1 LIKRFSP
8 RLLLTVCGLGVV
20 LSGCGYSATRLLPPN
35 YRMIY
40 VEPFENKIG
49 ITEETSERV
58 GFQTN
63 IPGLEEQIT
72 RAVIDR
78 FLLDGNL
85 RVTNKKESADLV
97 MDGKLLDFFRQVVRS
112 ATNDSK
118 TAEEYRLNLV
128 ASLAVRDREGKLIVD
143 ETNLVGDT
151 SYFVTGSSATSEST
165 AINTLITDFARR
177 VVERVI
183 ENW

>member
-1 LIKRFSP
+1 MRRF
-8 RLLLTVCGLGVV
+8 RLPVLFLVSVCA
-20 LSGCGYSATRLLPPN
+20 GCGYSATRLLPPN
-35 YRMIY
+35 YRTIY
-40 VEPFENKIG
+40 IEPFENKIG

-63 IPGLEEQIT
+63 IPGLEEQVT

-97 MDGKLLDFFRQVVRS
+97 MDGKMLSFFRQVVRHT
-112 ATNDSK
+112 TNDPNI
-118 TAEEYRLNLV
+118 AEEYRLNLV

-143 ETNLVGDT
+143 EPNLVGDT
-151 SYFVTGSSATSEST
+151 SYFVTGSSAISESA
-165 AINTLITDFARR
+165 AISSLVADFARR
-177 VVERVI
+177 AVERVI

>member
-1 LIKRFSP
+1 MKRF
-8 RLLLTVCGLGVV
+8 LLLLLF
-20 LSGCGYSATRLLPPN
+20 LSAGCGYSATRLLPSN
-35 YRMIY
+35 YRTVYI
-40 VEPFENKIG
+40 EPFENKIG
-49 ITEETSERV
+49 ITQETSDRV

-97 MDGKLLDFFRQVVRS
+97 MDGKLLDFFRQVTRT
-112 ATNDSK
+112 ATNDS
-118 TAEEYRLNLV
+118 TTVEEYRLNLV
-128 ASLAVRDREGKLIVD
+128 ASLSVRDREGKVIVD
-143 ETNLVGDT
+143 EPNLVGDIA
-151 SYFVTGSSATSEST
+151 YFLTGPSATSES
-165 AINTLITDFARR
+165 AAVVSLVADFARR
-177 VVERVI
+177 AVERVV